1 MKKLLLLLILLPLAS
16 FGQNVQFGLKLVNQ
30 DTNAVVDAENSI
42 DEGETLRMEVH
53 MSAVGTSDYEGLS
66 DFKYIFLDIQYN
78 HQILSPVTDCF
89 AFPGITAVGDSG
101 PITSKYDF
109 NSTSYSTA
117 DNHDLLTSWNEWA
130 LGNRTYSASN
140 AKWSVV
146 RIAVQLSNKSLK
158 DLLDGTSYTTGTSL
172 FDMCFNVKPGS
183 STVTEKE
190 FRINLAKIEDT
201 LGDPPTSIYATKSE
215 AKYQYSV
222 AEAITY
228 AMTLKFDLP
237 VSLDPTNF
245 KAKVSEAQTN
255 EVNGVVETNYVDFA
269 TVTLDAN
276 AEAVIDSIT
285 LNTEYRVFTLEPIDA
300 SYIPNVHTVT
310 DAYRAFK
317 YLTDVGANGADLT
330 YNSFAGFSADANLD
344 KVLNS
349 SDTYGLLA
357 YVMGVDISN
366 GNWCLPTLNA
376 ETQTWYHGCTAVVP
390 IEDFNEEVLGA
401 ALDLTTGGGGWDSAI
416 TPTENNQTFTF
427 GFWHHV
433 DLDFSHSTEYPAN
446 FTVSS
451 MSNISGKS
459 VMGEPIV
466 SFSSK
471 PVGDTK
477 LDMVSKIEDGLVK
490 IELTHNGEDIVGLQA
505 RVKYDTS
512 KLAFKNIV
520 FDTGN
525 TITNF
530 SKKMQGDILFG
541 GLSQNGS
548 ANVKKG
554 KAFVIEFT
562 PIGTVNNTTG
572 LFYFDTTDAVKQ
584 NGDKLNLNIQ

>member
-1 MKKLLLLLILLPLAS
+1 MKKLLLLLLLLPLAS
-16 FGQNVQFGLKLVNQ
+16 FGQNVQFGLDLVNQ
-30 DTNAVVDAENSI
+30 DTNAVVDAQNSI
-42 DEGETLRMEVH
+42 EEGETLRMELH
-53 MSAVGTSDYEGLS
+53 MAAVGTDDYNALA

-78 HQILSPVTDCF
+78 HQILSPMTDCF
-89 AFPGITAVGDSG
+89 AFPGVDALGDAG
-101 PITSKYDF
+101 PLTSKYDF
-109 NSTSYSTA
+109 ANTSYSSA

-130 LGNRTYSASN
+130 LDNRTYSASN

-158 DLLDGTSYTTGTSL
+158 DLLDSTTYTTGTSI
-172 FDMCFNVKPGS
+172 FDMCFNVKPGTS
-183 STVTEKE
+183 AITEQE

-222 AEAITY
+222 AEAVTY

-237 VSLDPTNF
+237 DSLDPTNF
-245 KAKVSEAQTN
+245 KAKVTEVQTN
-255 EVNGVVETNYVDFA
+255 EVEGVLQTNFVDFA

-285 LNTEYRVFTLEPIDA
+285 LDKEYRIFTLEPIDA

-357 YVMGVDISN
+357 YVMGIDVSD

-390 IEDFNEEVLGA
+390 IEDYNEEVLGA
-401 ALDLTTGGGGWDSAI
+401 ALDLTTGGGGWDSAV

-433 DLDFSHSTEYPAN
+433 DLDQSHSTTYPAAM
-446 FTVSS
+446 TVSS
-451 MSNISGKS
+451 AKQAPGISLS
-459 VMGEPIV
+459 A
-466 SFSSK
+466 K
-471 PVGDTK
+471 PVGT
-477 LDMVSKIEDGLVK
+477 LNFDMVSKVENGIVTV
-490 IELTHNGEDIVGLQA
+490 ELKHSGEDIVGMQA
-505 RVKYDTS
+505 RVKYDTTRLVL
-512 KLAFKNIV
+512 KDIIY
-520 FDTGN
+520 DTGN
-525 TITNF
+525 EVTNF
-530 SKKMQGDILFG
+530 SKPFNGELLFG
-541 GLSQNGS
+541 ALSVNGES
-548 ANVKKG
+548 NIKQG
-554 KAFVIEFT
+554 T
-562 PIGTVNNTTG
+562 PIKLIFDTVGTVINTTG
-572 LFYFDTTDAVKQ
+572 LFYFENTDAVKQ